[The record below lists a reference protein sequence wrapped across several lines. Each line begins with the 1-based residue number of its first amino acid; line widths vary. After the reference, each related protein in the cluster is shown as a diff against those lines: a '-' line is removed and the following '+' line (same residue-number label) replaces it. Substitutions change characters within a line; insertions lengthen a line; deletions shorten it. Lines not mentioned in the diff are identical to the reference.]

1 MIAAMSDH
9 PFGWLSLLPPL
20 LAIAMAITTRR
31 VLISLLTGII
41 AGALIVTNGNP
52 VAATAATL
60 EQYLW
65 SSLADEDHLRVFV
78 FTLMMGGM
86 VGVMATSRGME
97 GIIDA
102 IAPLARSRRGGQ
114 IMVWLL
120 GLIVF
125 FDDYANSL
133 LLGTT
138 MRPLADRLKI
148 SREKLAY
155 LVDSTAA
162 PVSGLAIISTWIAG
176 EIGYIR
182 SGYEKIGMGDT
193 VDGFAIFV
201 ETIPY
206 RFYVLWA
213 LLFVAMVALLGRDFG
228 AMLRAERKV
237 ASASLPEPPNTSRS
251 ARQGRWQNAVLPIV
265 VTVIVTLGLIIL
277 TGRRSLSADE
287 LAAANWLT
295 IFGSGDSYLSLVY
308 GSLAGLSLAI
318 VMPLWQ
324 RMMTLDEA
332 RSAAFTGARGV
343 STALA
348 ILWLAWALSDVTSND
363 LRAGEFLGGL
373 VKESVS
379 VAWMPTVVFVLS
391 SLVAFSTGTS
401 WGTMGVLMPLVI
413 EATYHVLGDGSQ
425 DVSPHHTIL
434 IATVGSVLAGAIFG
448 DHCSP
453 ISDTTVLS
461 SQASGCNHIAHVTT
475 QMPYAL
481 LVGGIS
487 IVCGTLPVGYG
498 VSVWWLMPLGPVLL
512 LACLLVLGRKS

>member
-1 MIAAMSDH
+1 
-9 PFGWLSLLPPL
+9 
-20 LAIAMAITTRR
+20 
-31 VLISLLTGII
+31 
-41 AGALIVTNGNP
+41 
-52 VAATAATL
+52 
-60 EQYLW
+60 
-65 SSLADEDHLRVFV
+65 
-78 FTLMMGGM
+78 
-86 VGVMATSRGME
+86 
-97 GIIDA
+97 
-102 IAPLARSRRGGQ
+102 
-114 IMVWLL
+114 
-120 GLIVF
+120 
-125 FDDYANSL
+125 
-133 LLGTT
+133 
-138 MRPLADRLKI
+138 
-148 SREKLAY
+148 
-155 LVDSTAA
+155 
-162 PVSGLAIISTWIAG
+162 
-176 EIGYIR
+176 
-182 SGYEKIGMGDT
+182 
-193 VDGFAIFV
+193 
-201 ETIPY
+201 
-206 RFYVLWA
+206 
-213 LLFVAMVALLGRDFG
+213 
-228 AMLRAERKV
+228 
-237 ASASLPEPPNTSRS
+237 
-251 ARQGRWQNAVLPIV
+251 
-265 VTVIVTLGLIIL
+265 
-277 TGRRSLSADE
+277 
-287 LAAANWLT
+287 
-295 IFGSGDSYLSLVY
+295 
-308 GSLAGLSLAI
+308 
-318 VMPLWQ
+318 MPLWQ

>member
-1 MIAAMSDH
+1 MADH

-20 LAIAMAITTRR
+20 LAIVMAITTRR
-31 VLISLLTGII
+31 VLISLFAGIV
-41 AGALIVTNGNP
+41 AGALIVAGGNP
-52 VAATAATL
+52 LEAAAAAL
-60 EQYLW
+60 EGYLW
-65 SSLADEDHLRVFV
+65 SNLVDEDHLRVFA
-78 FTLMMGGM
+78 FTLMMGSM

-97 GIIDA
+97 GIINA

-114 IMVWLL
+114 VMVWLL

-138 MRPLADRLKI
+138 MRPLADRLRI

-176 EIGYIR
+176 EIGYIC
-182 SGYEKIGMGDT
+182 SGYEKIGMSDT

-213 LLFVAMVALLGRDFG
+213 LLFVPMVALSGRDFG
-228 AMLRAERKV
+228 AMLRAERKIATLSPPKPAN
-237 ASASLPEPPNTSRS
+237 ASRPKHH
-251 ARQGRWQNAVLPIV
+251 GRWQNAVFPIV
-265 VTVIVTLGLIIL
+265 VTVIVTLSLIVL
-277 TGRRSLSADE
+277 TGRQSLSADE
-287 LAAANWLT
+287 LAAASWLT
-295 IFGSGDSYLSLVY
+295 VFGQGDSYLSLVY
-308 GSLAGLSLAI
+308 GSLAGLSLAV
-318 VMPLWQ
+318 VMPLSQ
-324 RMMTLDEA
+324 RMLSLDEA
-332 RSAAFTGARGV
+332 RSAAFTGARSV

-373 VKESVS
+373 VKGNVPL
-379 VAWMPTVVFVLS
+379 AWMPTVVFVLS

-413 EATYHVLGDGSQ
+413 EATYHVLSDGSQ
-425 DVSPHHTIL
+425 DVSPHHSIL
-434 IATVGSVLAGAIFG
+434 IASVGSVLAGAIFG

-461 SQASGCNHIAHVTT
+461 SQASGCDHIAHVTT

-481 LVGGIS
+481 LVASIS

-498 VSVWWLMPLGPVLL
+498 VSVWWLMPLGPILL
-512 LACLLVLGRKS
+512 LACLLALGRKS